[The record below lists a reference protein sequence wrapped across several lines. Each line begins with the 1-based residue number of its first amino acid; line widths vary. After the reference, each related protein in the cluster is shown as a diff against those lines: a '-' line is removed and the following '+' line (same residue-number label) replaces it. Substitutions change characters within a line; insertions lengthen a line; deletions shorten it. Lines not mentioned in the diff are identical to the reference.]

1 MRSISASELSNLGI
15 NPVEVHHSTSDPA
28 GEHRII
34 YLTTDSRTVTDPA
47 STAFAAVKT
56 GVNDGHR
63 YIPGLYKAGVRVFIV
78 EHLDDELRNYDA
90 TFIVV
95 NSAEE
100 ALRLM
105 AMSRIEN
112 YTGGIIITGSHGK
125 TKTKE
130 LIFRTLLRH
139 SNAVRSP
146 RSWNSSIGV
155 PLAIWDMTIADDLPD
170 HMLTEVAIDGPGQGE
185 KISALLSGSHRIGII
200 TPLTTEHD
208 EAFPSH
214 DDKVREKVDIVRRC
228 STIVYADTDPEL
240 RRQLEELPDAVLYP
254 VTIDSSLGPTI
265 YHALAATV
273 CTILEVSQDNISVI
287 KQQSLVDMRRRIAPA
302 SNGNNIIRDLFT
314 TDLRSLADALLFFSR
329 HCDSTRKKVL
339 ILGDMIANGSEGNLA
354 HTYSRVLDLCRNFG
368 VSNLVFTGSE
378 ALSVKPSL
386 PISDNILYAGDSLI
400 TDIEAGRSWHDSDI
414 LIFGEKSVI
423 PYLDALESA
432 AHDTSL
438 EVDLDALIH
447 NYNHYRR
454 LVKPGTEI
462 IAMVKASGYG
472 MGAVEIGKALQ
483 NQGAAYLAVAVVD
496 EGIALRDAGVS
507 MPVMVLNP
515 ITNRHRSLFTHRL
528 EPAVFS
534 LGELSTLCS
543 EAAMTGVK
551 SYPIHIKIDTGM
563 HRVGFL
569 EQDIQHLA
577 AEIKKQTQLR
587 VASVFTHLATADCLD
602 MDSYSLGQITAFNR
616 AADSLETLLG
626 YKIKRHYLNTAG
638 MMRFADNGNYDMARL
653 GIGLYGVS
661 PYKTTEASH
670 LQPVAA
676 LRTRIISIKHWP
688 DDTPV
693 GYGCKGRTKG
703 DSIIA
708 TIPIGYADGI
718 NRHLGC
724 GNASFIVNGT
734 SCPTVGN
741 ICMDQC
747 MIDVSAAP
755 DPKVGDSVEV
765 FGPSQPVEILAQAL
779 DTIPYEIL
787 TSVSPRV
794 KRTYLKR

>member
-1 MRSISASELSNLGI
+1 
-15 NPVEVHHSTSDPA
+15 
-28 GEHRII
+28 
-34 YLTTDSRTVTDPA
+34 
-47 STAFAAVKT
+47 
-56 GVNDGHR
+56 
-63 YIPGLYKAGVRVFIV
+63 
-78 EHLDDELRNYDA
+78 
-90 TFIVV
+90 
-95 NSAEE
+95 
-100 ALRLM
+100 
-105 AMSRIEN
+105 
-112 YTGGIIITGSHGK
+112 
-125 TKTKE
+125 
-130 LIFRTLLRH
+130 
-139 SNAVRSP
+139 
-146 RSWNSSIGV
+146 
-155 PLAIWDMTIADDLPD
+155 
-170 HMLTEVAIDGPGQGE
+170 
-185 KISALLSGSHRIGII
+185 
-200 TPLTTEHD
+200 
-208 EAFPSH
+208 
-214 DDKVREKVDIVRRC
+214 
-228 STIVYADTDPEL
+228 
-240 RRQLEELPDAVLYP
+240 
-254 VTIDSSLGPTI
+254 
-265 YHALAATV
+265 
-273 CTILEVSQDNISVI
+273 
-287 KQQSLVDMRRRIAPA
+287 
-302 SNGNNIIRDLFT
+302 
-314 TDLRSLADALLFFSR
+314 
-329 HCDSTRKKVL
+329 
-339 ILGDMIANGSEGNLA
+339 
-354 HTYSRVLDLCRNFG
+354 
-368 VSNLVFTGSE
+368 
-378 ALSVKPSL
+378 
-386 PISDNILYAGDSLI
+386 
-400 TDIEAGRSWHDSDI
+400 
-414 LIFGEKSVI
+414 
-423 PYLDALESA
+423 
-432 AHDTSL
+432 
-438 EVDLDALIH
+438 
-447 NYNHYRR
+447 
-454 LVKPGTEI
+454 
-462 IAMVKASGYG
+462 